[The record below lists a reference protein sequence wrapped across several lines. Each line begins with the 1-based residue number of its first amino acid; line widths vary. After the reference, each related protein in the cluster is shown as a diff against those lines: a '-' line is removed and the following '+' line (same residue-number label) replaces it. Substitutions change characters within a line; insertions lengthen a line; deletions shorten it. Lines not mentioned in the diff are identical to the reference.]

1 MGTGI
6 LASLWGSQRSPYVP
20 QQSIT
25 STRVSSMRTLRLPEH
40 TVSPYIGTVA
50 FLFTKKGL
58 GTKGQWCGYLPLH
71 PKKNNPRFPMPISRG
86 KGCFCRVRIIAYVKD
101 TLDLFTSQGLPMSR
115 EFKHLSSILEKVHP
129 SCFGRDGRGNHSHSS
144 SFP

>member
-25 STRVSSMRTLRLPEH
+25 STRVSSMRTLRLPKH
-40 TVSPYIGTVA
+40 AVSPYIGTVS
-50 FLFTKKGL
+50 FLFTKEGL

-86 KGCFCRVRIIAYVKD
+86 KGCFCRGRIIAYVKD
-101 TLDLFTSQGLPMSR
+101 TLDLFTSQGLPLSR
-115 EFKHLSSILEKVHP
+115 EFKHLSYIVEMVHP
-129 SCFGRDGRGNHSHSS
+129 SCFGRDGRGNHSNSS